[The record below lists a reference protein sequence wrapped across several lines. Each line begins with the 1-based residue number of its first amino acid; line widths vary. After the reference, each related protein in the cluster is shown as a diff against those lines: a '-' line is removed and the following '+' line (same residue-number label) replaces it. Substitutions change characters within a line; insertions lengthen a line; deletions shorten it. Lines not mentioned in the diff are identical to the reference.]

1 MPAKTIT
8 QLYDE
13 DYLRDFLEAPYSA
26 AKFRNALNEV
36 MPRIYK
42 MGYWREMVLEHTQSA
57 SDGYVSLPHN
67 TDSIVGAVIDN
78 NAVPSHSLWHDYRLF
93 GTNDSDDNILSA
105 FIDDGYAP
113 IYRDIL
119 TTTTA
124 QYIIQLKSIQPN
136 NYLPDHH
143 AVNVVIRYSTAEH
156 PDGYQEET
164 MVMNAGSTATTQD
177 SAEAEVNKIHQIAY
191 NNIPAD
197 NGIQI
202 IAVDQV
208 GSPAVDVTLGE
219 LPAGSGVLRYRRFRI
234 GDTSS
239 NSSAHMLLKRRWVDA
254 VDSSETIH
262 VPDRAILKH
271 ALLGKLSEDNADV
284 QRAQYHWGICK
295 QLLETDMDSYR
306 GSTRPKV
313 HIAPEGASS
322 GMSGMY

>member
-105 FIDDGYAP
+105 FIDDGYAST
-113 IYRDIL
+113 YRDIS
-119 TTTTA
+119 TTA
-124 QYIIQLKSIQPN
+124 ADQYKIQLKSISPETHLPN
-136 NYLPDHH
+136 GGTI
-143 AVNVVIRYSTAEH
+143 NVAIRYSTAAL
-156 PDGYQEET
+156 PDGYLKET
-164 MVMNAGSTATTQD
+164 MVLNTGSATTKNSTATTI
-177 SAEAEVNKIHQIAY
+177 NKIHQIAY
-191 NNIPAD
+191 NNIPAES
-197 NGIQI
+197 GIQI
-202 IAVDQV
+202 IAVHQAP
-208 GSPAVDVTLGE
+208 SPLTNVVLGE

-306 GSTRPKV
+306 GSTRPRV